1 MEEELIKLGLN
12 KNEARIY
19 FAGLQYGTFSAS
31 DIAAKAKIKRST
43 AYLSLDNLVKLGLA
57 SEILDTRKKLYKVES
72 PDKLEKL
79 TKRMKRKAVEAEL
92 LLTTLLPILSELPK
106 RSVEEPLVSLHEG
119 MNGIKNVLLDIS
131 SSKRSWYAFGS
142 GTQMLKKLAPKDIR
156 EIIEEGNTLRERAG
170 NPKVYFLTDEGIKTI
185 PHFRGSASSREVKIL
200 QKSIPADSALILS
213 EDRLIIL
220 NYENLFALVIKSKE
234 VTDIVKIMYNLI
246 WQQK

>member
-131 SSKRSWYAFGS
+131 SSKR
-142 GTQMLKKLAPKDIR
+142 
-156 EIIEEGNTLRERAG
+156 
-170 NPKVYFLTDEGIKTI
+170 
-185 PHFRGSASSREVKIL
+185 
-200 QKSIPADSALILS
+200 
-213 EDRLIIL
+213 
-220 NYENLFALVIKSKE
+220 
-234 VTDIVKIMYNLI
+234 
-246 WQQK
+246 